1 MEKVDLGSDGKAIN
15 KSTAKSS
22 NLMMS
27 WLKPKIKSENKGMRN
42 LPHTQISFILTHVYL
57 FKS

>member
-1 MEKVDLGSDGKAIN
+1 MEKVDLGSDGKAVN

-27 WLKPKIKSENKGMRN
+27 WLKPKIKSENKGMCN
-42 LPHTQISFILTHVYL
+42 LTHT
-57 FKS
+57 